1 MAEPGSIAERVKQQA
16 DIVRLVGEYVQLKKS
31 GQNFMGLCPFHSEK
45 TPSFAVHPVKQIY
58 HCFGC
63 GVGGDVFKFVME
75 VERLSFPE
83 ALKVVAEKAGV
94 RLPERRPR
102 TPEEAQATQQRT
114 RLVELHQRAAAFFAE
129 QLTRTQEGKLARA
142 YLHDRGLTDE
152 MIKTF
157 SLGYAPGSGDALLRH
172 LRQGD
177 ASPEALAATGLV
189 NKDERGALYDRFR
202 RRIVFPIATESGR
215 TVAFGGRAMGDDL
228 PKYLNSPE
236 TPIYRKSRILY
247 NLSRAR
253 EPIRRRNYA
262 VLVEGYLDCIA
273 VHSAGVENVVAT
285 CGTSLTDDQVRLLGR
300 SAHNVVVSFDPD
312 TAGQAATERSLNLL
326 LEQGFQ
332 VRVLVL
338 PSGSDPDLFIREK
351 GAEAYREQLKQSQPY
366 LDYLVERAR
375 TQHDWHSQDG
385 KIAALN
391 FLLPYLARVPDKIR
405 RAEWASE
412 LASRLAIEEAL
423 VREALRRAAV
433 ERRSEIK
440 LRPEAAE
447 ALKSGA
453 VKPAERRLL
462 QILLANEEIRA
473 DVLKELEDAAAH
485 RGAGLE
491 AVFEQVLTLARAGEA
506 ITAQALAERV
516 GEAERRL
523 LFELSFEESAHA
535 AGSLEEARS
544 CLAALEARNWE
555 GRLRELNKRIED
567 AVKKGDLRERDQL
580 TREKQALMQQWQ
592 EFRRL
597 HHKDVFRT
605 DGH

>member
-1 MAEPGSIAERVKQQA
+1 MR
-16 DIVRLVGEYVQLKKS
+16 LKKS

-63 GVGGDVFKFVME
+63 GVGGDVFSFVME
-75 VERLSFPE
+75 LERLSFPE
-83 ALKVVAEKAGV
+83 ALKLVAEKAGV

-102 TPEEAQATQQRT
+102 TPEEARATQQRT
-114 RLVELHQRAAAFFAE
+114 RLVELHERAAAFFAE

-152 MIKTF
+152 MTKRF
-157 SLGYAPGSGDALLRH
+157 SLGYAPGSGDALLGH
-172 LRQGD
+172 LRQGG
-177 ASPEALAATGLV
+177 ASPEALAASGLV

-215 TVAFGGRAMGDDL
+215 TVAFGGRALGDDL

-247 NLSRAR
+247 NLNRAR

-273 VHSAGVENVVAT
+273 VHSAAVENVVAT
-285 CGTSLTDDQVRLLGR
+285 CGTSLTDDQVRLLAR
-300 SAHNVVVSFDPD
+300 SASNVVVSFDPD

-326 LEQGFQ
+326 LEHGFQ

-338 PSGSDPDLFIREK
+338 PAGTDPDLFIREK
-351 GAEAYREQLKQSQPY
+351 GAEAYREQLKQSKPY

-375 TQHDWHSQDG
+375 AQHDWHSQDG

-447 ALKSGA
+447 VLKSGA

-462 QILLANEEIRA
+462 QILLENEEIRA
-473 DVLKELEDAAAH
+473 DVLKELEDASAH

-491 AVFEQVLTLARAGEA
+491 AVFEQVLALARAGEA
-506 ITAQALAERV
+506 ITLETLSERV

-523 LFELSFEESAHA
+523 LFELSFEERARA

-544 CLAALEARNWE
+544 CLAALQRRKLEAK
-555 GRLRELNKRIED
+555 LRELQRGIEQAEQAKD
-567 AVKKGDLRERDQL
+567 TQALRDLL
-580 TREKQALMQQWQ
+580 TRKQNLRKELAVL
-592 EFRRL
+592 
-597 HHKDVFRT
+597 D
-605 DGH
+605 